1 MRPRLV
7 VLVSLLAAL
16 VAVSVPAIAG
26 AAPQHNRGL
35 TINATPNPI
44 IAGDGVLIYGQLRGS
59 DIANK
64 PVVLYHRLA
73 TQPRFT
79 IIGVTRTDSHGF
91 YQFTRAEGVVLT
103 NRSWF
108 VRGPKSVHSRTV
120 REHVSAL
127 VDLAAS
133 ATSASTK
140 EPITFTGHITP
151 DHTGEIVRL
160 QAQKGGSDNWHT
172 IKTARTDGAS
182 NYSVSYRW
190 RVPGVRDVRVVF
202 PGDARNDR
210 GVSDP
215 VTVTIEQAQIPSFTI
230 GTSTPIISYGQTATI
245 SGTLD
250 QAGSTT
256 PLPSTPVTLCSRTA
270 TQTTF
275 TCNAAT
281 TTNASGS
288 YAFAVNPTVNAVY
301 VVRTTLPPHRH
312 SAALFEGVRDLLT
325 ITPSSTSSAVGQKIT
340 LSGVVTPDKAGD
352 VVYLQRLG
360 KDGNWHTVEVRSVRH
375 DSSYQFGWRFGNS
388 GNVTFRARIPGD
400 PDNVG
405 AASAAVT
412 IAVAPA
418 PVASLPPAS

>member
-1 MRPRLV
+1 MRPRFV
-7 VLVSLLAAL
+7 VLASILAAL
-16 VAVSVPAIAG
+16 VAVSVPAIAS

-35 TINATPNPI
+35 TINATPDPI
-44 IAGDGVLIYGQLRGS
+44 IAGDGVLIYGQLKGS
-59 DIANK
+59 DIVNK

-103 NRSWF
+103 NRSWY
-108 VRGPKSVHSRTV
+108 VRGSKGVHSRTV
-120 REHVSAL
+120 HEHVSAL
-127 VDLAAS
+127 VDLVAG
-133 ATSASTK
+133 ATSLSTRQ
-140 EPITFTGHITP
+140 PITFSGHITP
-151 DHTGEIVRL
+151 DHPGEIVRL

-172 IKTARTDGAS
+172 IKAGRTNGAS
-182 NYSVSYRW
+182 DYSISYRW

-215 VTVTIEQAQIPSFTI
+215 ATVTVEQAQIPSFEI
-230 GTSTPIISYGQTATI
+230 NTSAPIISYGQTAAI
-245 SGTLD
+245 SGMLD
-250 QAGSTT
+250 KAGTT
-256 PLPSTPVTLCSRTA
+256 SPLADTPVTLCSRTA
-270 TQTTF
+270 TQTTY

-281 TTNASGS
+281 TTNASGG

-301 VVRTTLPPHRH
+301 VIRTTLPPHRH
-312 SAALFEGVRDLLT
+312 TAALFEGVRDLLT
-325 ITPSSTSSAVGQKIT
+325 IMPSSTSSAVGQKIT

-360 KDGNWHTVEVRSVRH
+360 KDGNWHNVEVRSVRH
-375 DSSYQFGWRFGNS
+375 DSSYRFGWRFGNS
-388 GNVTFRARIPGD
+388 GSVTFRARIPGD

-405 AASAAVT
+405 AASPRVT
-412 IAVAPA
+412 VAVAPA